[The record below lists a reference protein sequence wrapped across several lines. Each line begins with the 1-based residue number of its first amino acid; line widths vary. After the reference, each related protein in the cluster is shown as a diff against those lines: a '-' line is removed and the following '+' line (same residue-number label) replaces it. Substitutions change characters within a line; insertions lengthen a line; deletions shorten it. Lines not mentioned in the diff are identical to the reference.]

1 MQTMNKNISKTGV
14 EHNVDDWQVRETGID
29 GCLELRCQEFRDIRG
44 SFVKTFSQSNFA
56 KLGLETNFVES
67 FYTVS
72 EARVLRGMHFQLP
85 PADHAKLVYCI
96 SGEIMDVA
104 LDFRADSSTY
114 GKSAVVALSEGSKN
128 SLYLPRGLAHGFYV
142 LSAPAVVMYHI
153 TSEHA
158 PTLDAG
164 IAWNSFGLD
173 WPDQSP
179 VLSQRD
185 AGFLRFDEFV
195 SPFRMKTV
203 PEQL

>member
-1 MQTMNKNISKTGV
+1 MQATRKNISETGV
-14 EHNVDDWQVRETGID
+14 APKGDNWQVCETGID
-29 GCLELRCQEFRDIRG
+29 GCLELRCQQFRDVRG
-44 SFVKTFSQSNFA
+44 SFVKTFSRSSFA
-56 KLGLETNFVES
+56 KLGLETDFVES

-104 LDFRADSSTY
+104 LDLRADSSTY
-114 GKSAVVALSEGSKN
+114 GKCAVVALSEGSQN

-142 LSAPAVVMYHI
+142 LRAPAVVMYHV

-158 PTLDAG
+158 PALDAG
-164 IAWNSFGLD
+164 VAWNSFGLE

-185 AGFLRFDEFV
+185 VGFAPFEDFV

-203 PEQL
+203 QEQL